1 MLLILIL
8 SGCQGE
14 GITPQQNDN
23 PVNGTPE
30 PSVTRTST
38 AVISTPAPTPT
49 DKPRLTYS
57 MDPDIPQNVRD
68 VICVPPEF
76 QQAESAD
83 QAGMQLVTGSGQV
96 LASQQVYAL
105 AGRFALLT
113 DEVSLAEVQQAWTGE
128 GPWVLEMNQS
138 TYAGFEKTWGK
149 TNSVRIVDSNDALK
163 ADLWAN
169 ANTLGLI
176 PFDQLTPDLKVLRVD
191 GLSPLQKDLDV
202 SLYPLK
208 VDYAWQGDTEVL
220 TAWKKSCK
228 AATNRDESL
237 MTDVLMTGVTALTRG
252 TAARMAENGIQYPAE
267 KILNWLRSADFTHIS
282 NEVSFYSACP
292 SPLPLRSGGRFCS
305 QTDYINLLTYAGVD
319 IVELT
324 GNHLND
330 WGTGAMTDSLAMYQQ
345 AGLSVFGGGANAE
358 AARQPLLVEH
368 HGNHLAFIGCNS
380 VGPKEDWATDSQPG
394 AAQCDMDWLS
404 GEVAALKSEGYLPIV
419 TFQGFELCEF
429 NPHSTQREA
438 AQQMV
443 EAGAVIVSGSQ
454 AHCPQAYDF
463 KGDTFIH
470 YGLGN
475 LWFDQMDWIT
485 RQELLDRHIFYAG
498 RHISTEVLTAMLEDS
513 AQPRPMT
520 DTESKTL
527 LEMLFQASGW

>member
-1 MLLILIL
+1 
-8 SGCQGE
+8 
-14 GITPQQNDN
+14 
-23 PVNGTPE
+23 
-30 PSVTRTST
+30 
-38 AVISTPAPTPT
+38 
-49 DKPRLTYS
+49 
-57 MDPDIPQNVRD
+57 VRD

-76 QQAESAD
+76 QPAASAE
-83 QAGMQLVTGSGQV
+83 QAGMQLVAGSAQAI
-96 LASQQVYAL
+96 ASQQVYAL
-105 AGRFALLT
+105 AGRFALLD
-113 DEVSLAEVQQAWTGE
+113 DEASLADLKQAWSGKDT
-128 GPWVLEMNQS
+128 WMLEMSQV
-138 TYAGFEKTWGK
+138 TYAGFEKLWGK
-149 TNSVRIVDSNDALK
+149 TNAIRIADFFDTLR

-169 ANTLGLI
+169 PQALGLI

-191 GLSPLQKDLDV
+191 GLSPLQKDLEI
-202 SLYPLK
+202 SQYPLK
-208 VDYAWQGDTEVL
+208 VEYGWQGDAGVL
-220 TAWKKSCK
+220 ANWKKSCK
-228 AATNRDESL
+228 TTTNRDESL

-252 TAARMAENGIQYPAE
+252 TAARMAENGIHYPAE
-267 KILNWLRSADFTHIS
+267 KILDWLRSADFTHIS

-292 SPLPLRSGGRFCS
+292 APLPLRAGGRFCS
-305 QTDYINLLTYAGVD
+305 QIDFINLLTYAGVD

-330 WGTGAMTDSLAMYQQ
+330 WGTGAMTASLAMYQQ
-345 AGLSVFGGGANAE
+345 AGISTFGGGPNAE

-368 HGNHLAFIGCNS
+368 NGNRLAFIGCNS
-380 VGPKEDWATDSQPG
+380 VGPTEDWATETMPG

-404 GEVAALKSEGYLPIV
+404 EEVAELKSGGYLPIV

-429 NPHSTQREA
+429 KPHSTQREA

-520 DTESKTL
+520 DAESKTL